1 MRVMVT
7 GIPSYLMR
15 TVESVSGATVKHRP
29 YFEPVRTKK
38 DLIDQ
43 VKKIANTGNYLIGEG
58 AANSVRGHEVTYVPF
73 WHLANSVNS
82 AETYEL
88 LNQSFDLC
96 LFASANLLRPGYAAT
111 TESFVF
117 ERLNMPIVVMG
128 IGIQKKE
135 NLKEDLPEGTRRF
148 LNVLKKKESFFLTR
162 GHFTADFLKA
172 EGMKYVRPTGCPSL
186 YYEPAAMKRSL
197 SHLADPELAD
207 SQKIAFGGYLGSV
220 PDTIVD
226 AHALLRQ
233 DSVAS
238 YVVQDEITVYNMNI
252 AADDTMDAYDQAAGR
267 IIAKTEYK
275 HAEKWQRNCEFRVF
289 FDTHKWRSWASGQDF
304 CFGRRF
310 HGSIIG
316 MQAGV
321 PALMIAVDDRMR
333 EMLGFVGFPYIE
345 ASVWNREAKKKAFL
359 QDFLS
364 KIDVPA
370 AIHRYS
376 ACEENFNA
384 ALKDIGI
391 R

>member
-1 MRVMVT
+1 MRIMVT

-15 TVESVSGATVKHRP
+15 TVDSVSGAVVKHRP
-29 YFEPVRTKK
+29 YFEDVRTKK

-43 VKKIANTGNYLIGEG
+43 VRKIANTGNYLIGEG
-58 AANSVRGHEVTYVPF
+58 AANSVRGHDVTYIPF
-73 WHLANSVNS
+73 WHLANSLNS
-82 AETYEL
+82 PETYEK

-96 LFASANLLRPGYAAT
+96 LFASANLLRPGYAAA
-111 TESFVF
+111 TESHVF

-128 IGIQKKE
+128 IGIQRRG
-135 NLKEDLPEGTRRF
+135 NLKDELPEGTHRF

-186 YYEPAAMKRSL
+186 YLQPAAMKRSL
-197 SHLADPELAD
+197 SRLADPGLAE
-207 SQKIAFGGYLGSV
+207 SQRIAFGGYLGSV

-226 AHALLRQ
+226 AHALLRPG
-233 DSVAS
+233 STAT
-238 YVVQDEITVYNMNI
+238 YVIQDEVIVYNMNI
-252 AADDTMDAYDQAAGR
+252 VADDGVEAYDQAAGR
-267 IIAKTEYK
+267 IVAETEYK
-275 HAEKWQRNCEFRVF
+275 HAEKWQRKCEFLVF
-289 FDTHKWRSWASGQDF
+289 FDTHKWRSWVSGQDF

-310 HGSIIG
+310 HGSVIG

-333 EMLGFVGFPYIE
+333 EMLEFVGFPHIE
-345 ASVWNREAKKKAFL
+345 ASVWNREPQKKAYL

>member
-1 MRVMVT
+1 MRIMVT

-15 TVESVSGATVKHRP
+15 TVESVSGATVRHRP
-29 YFEPVRTKK
+29 YFEAVRTKN
-38 DLIDQ
+38 DLIAQ

-58 AANSVRGHEVTYVPF
+58 AAHSVRGHDVTYVPF

-82 AETYEL
+82 PETYEK

-135 NLKEDLPEGTRRF
+135 NLKDALPEGTRRF

-172 EGMKYVRPTGCPSL
+172 EGMNYVRPTGCPSL

-197 SHLADPELAD
+197 SHLADPDLAD
-207 SQKIAFGGYLGSV
+207 AQKIAFGGYLGSV

-233 DSVAS
+233 DSIAS
-238 YVVQDEITVYNMNI
+238 YVIQDEITVYNLNI
-252 AADDTMDAYDQAAGR
+252 LAEETDDAYDQAAGR
-267 IIAKTEYK
+267 IVAKTEYK

-289 FDTHKWRSWASGQDF
+289 FDTHKWRSWVSGQDF

-316 MQAGV
+316 MQSGV

-333 EMLGFVGFPYIE
+333 EMLDFVGFPYIE

>member
-1 MRVMVT
+1 MRIMIT

-15 TVESVSGATVKHRP
+15 TVDSVSGATVKHRP
-29 YFEPVRTKK
+29 YFENIRTKK
-38 DLIDQ
+38 DVIDQ
-43 VKKIANTGNYLIGEG
+43 VKRIANTGNYLIGEG
-58 AANSVRGHEVTYVPF
+58 AANSVRGHDVTYIPF
-73 WHLANSVNS
+73 WHLANSIHS
-82 AETYEL
+82 PETYAR
-88 LNQSFDLC
+88 LNESFDLC
-96 LFASANLLRPGYAAT
+96 LFASANLLRPGYAAA
-111 TESFVF
+111 TESHVF
-117 ERLNMPIVVMG
+117 ELLNMPIVIMG

-135 NLKEDLPEGTRRF
+135 NLKAELPEGTQRF
-148 LNVLKKKESFFLTR
+148 LNVLKKKETFFLTR
-162 GHFTADFLKA
+162 GHFTAEFLKA

-186 YYEPAAMKRSL
+186 YFDPAQMKRSL
-197 SHLADPELAD
+197 SRLADPGLAE

-226 AHALLRQ
+226 AHALLHK
-233 DSVAS
+233 DSTAS
-238 YVVQDEITVYNMNI
+238 YVIQDEVIVYNMNMVGE
-252 AADDTMDAYDQAAGR
+252 DTTQAYDQAASR
-267 IIAKTEYK
+267 ITAPTEYK
-275 HAEKWQRNCEFRVF
+275 HAEKWQRKRDYLVF
-289 FDTHKWRSWASGQDF
+289 FDTHKWRSWVSGQDF

-316 MQAGV
+316 MQSGI

-333 EMLGFVGFPYIE
+333 EMLDFVGFPHIE
-345 ASVWNREAKKKAFL
+345 ASVWNREPQKKAFL

-376 ACEENFNA
+376 ECEANFNG

>member
-1 MRVMVT
+1 MRILVT

-29 YFEPVRTKK
+29 YFENVSTKK
-38 DLIDQ
+38 DIIDQ

-58 AANSVRGHEVTYVPF
+58 AANSVRGHDATYIPF
-73 WHLANSVNS
+73 WHLANSLNS
-82 AETYEL
+82 PETYEK

-96 LFASANLLRPGYAAT
+96 LFASANLLRPGYSAS
-111 TESFVF
+111 TESHVF

-135 NLKEDLPEGTRRF
+135 KLKDELPEGTRRF

-162 GHFTADFLKA
+162 GHFTAEFLKE

-186 YYEPAAMKRSL
+186 YYAPDAMKKSL
-197 SHLADPELAD
+197 SRLADPSLAD
-207 SQKIAFGGYLGSV
+207 AQKIALGGYLGSV

-226 AHALLRQ
+226 AHVLLNK
-233 DSVAS
+233 DTTAS
-238 YVVQDEITVYNMNI
+238 YVIQDEIIVYNMNI
-252 AADDTMDAYDQAAGR
+252 PGEDSAPAYDQAASR
-267 IIAKTEYK
+267 ITAPMEYK
-275 HAEKWQRNCEFRVF
+275 HSEKWQRNCEFLAF
-289 FDTHKWRSWASGQDF
+289 IDTHKWRSWVSGQDF

-316 MQAGV
+316 MQSGI

-333 EMLGFVGFPYIE
+333 EMLDFVGFPHIE
-345 ASVWNREAKKKAFL
+345 ASVWNREPQKKAYLQNFL
-359 QDFLS
+359 AN
-364 KIDVPA
+364 IDTA
-370 AIHRYS
+370 AAMDRYS
-376 ACEENFNA
+376 ACAENFHG